1 MTVPDAAT
9 IRASLRSSVLHA
21 EMSGTAPK
29 VITLLTTT
37 VYRTHFLRQV
47 VGDLDKQS
55 WRPDAVVVTF
65 ARAEWTA
72 LHRVPNGT
80 VVGDAARR
88 AAHARGDAAW
98 LVQREPWLCV
108 ATTPQD
114 LGPLQRVALILVRSH
129 RFETCAGASNV
140 TGIFEPGRNLN
151 GTARSGNDV
160 ALVTLDDD
168 FSYPPRVMATLIG
181 GLRAY
186 PHHVVGLRGIWLH
199 HVSGGICGIHTLPAG
214 IVGPRGS
221 TLVREVEFLTQV
233 GGAAA
238 FLPTWRLLANG
249 MATRS
254 ACIGQEPGYAFHDDL
269 FIAATL
275 RAQCVR
281 LLRLPAGAEV
291 VGKERMHGIAGLALT
306 KNRNRSHA
314 ASVARHVFGCDGAPS
329 ACKSPAGA
337 STTCRASRKS
347 ENPEHNPCAWNGL
360 RERNGSKCG

>member
-1 MTVPDAAT
+1 
-9 IRASLRSSVLHA
+9 
-21 EMSGTAPK
+21 MSGTAPK
-29 VITLLTTT
+29 VVALLTTT
-37 VYRTHFLRQV
+37 VYRTHFLWQV
-47 VGDLDKQS
+47 VGDLDLQS

-65 ARAEWTA
+65 ARAEWMA

-114 LGPLQRVALILVRSH
+114 LGPLKRLALILVRSH

-140 TGIFEPGRNLN
+140 TGIFDPGRNLN
-151 GTARSGNDV
+151 GTDRHGNDV

-186 PHHVVGLRGIWLH
+186 PHDVVGLRGVWLH
-199 HVSGGICGIHTLPAG
+199 YVSGGICGIHTLPAG

-291 VGKERMHGIAGLALT
+291 VGQERMHGIAGLALT

>member
-1 MTVPDAAT
+1 
-9 IRASLRSSVLHA
+9 
-21 EMSGTAPK
+21 MSGTAPK
-29 VITLLTTT
+29 VIALLTTT
-37 VYRTHFLRQV
+37 VTTTHFLRQV
-47 VGDLDKQS
+47 VGDLDLQS

-65 ARAEWTA
+65 ARAEWMA

-114 LGPLQRVALILVRSH
+114 LGPLKRVALILVRSH
-129 RFETCAGASNV
+129 RFETCASASNV
-140 TGIFEPGRNLN
+140 TGIFEPGRKLN
-151 GTARSGNDV
+151 GTDRSGNDV

-186 PHHVVGLRGIWLH
+186 PHHVVGLRGVWLH
-199 HVSGGICGIHTLPAG
+199 YVSGGICGIGTLPAG

-269 FIAATL
+269 FIAATW

-291 VGKERMHGIAGLALT
+291 FTGPVVRGIASLAVT
-306 KNRNRSHA
+306 ANRNRSHA

-337 STTCRASRKS
+337 KTTCRASRKS

-360 RERNGSKCG
+360 RHKNGSHCA